1 MSHHGNQKFSSAP
14 VIHAMASTISSCLPN
29 LKLLYPFS
37 SLVNFDR
44 FCEVNPNSPPIDARS
59 SNGSSASCRPPA
71 SSLKLNPVYVDSPLP
86 SGECLPRHLVTP
98 KGRRLSIGPSS
109 ADRNRASEFWNYYD
123 MWVNCSLSCV
133 ILPLFPWLSPL
144 PIFMWIL
151 GLNEF
156 FVVKIHLKQGL
167 RSNQE
172 LRTALEG
179 CIASWDGRVALN
191 YSFHEG
197 KCWQSSCKCE
207 FVSLLSWESISIEW
221 C

>member
-14 VIHAMASTISSCLPN
+14 VIHAMASTMSSCLPN

-59 SNGSSASCRPPA
+59 SNDSSASCRPPA

-123 MWVNCSLSCV
+123 MWVNCSLLCNS
-133 ILPLFPWLSPL
+133 SPL
-144 PIFMWIL
+144 PLIEPITNFHVNPRTQRIL
-151 GLNEF
+151 RGENPFETRSP
-156 FVVKIHLKQGL
+156 VKPRVTDSARRLHRKL
-167 RSNQE
+167 R
-172 LRTALEG
+172 R
-179 CIASWDGRVALN
+179 
-191 YSFHEG
+191 
-197 KCWQSSCKCE
+197 
-207 FVSLLSWESISIEW
+207 
-221 C
+221 